1 MKPLY
6 RNIIFFTIGLAL
18 LTLSLET
25 YRKGQLELDQPS
37 AFFAAIL
44 ILGMIGGYVITW
56 VQKAQ
61 GK

>member
-6 RNIIFFTIGLAL
+6 RNIIFFTVGLAL

-25 YRKGQLELDQPS
+25 YRKGKLELDHPS
-37 AFFAAIL
+37 TFFVAIL

-56 VQKAQ
+56 VQKANHN
-61 GK
+61 

>member
-6 RNIIFFTIGLAL
+6 RNILFFTIGLFL

-25 YRKGQLELDQPS
+25 YRKGKLQLDQPY
-37 AFFAAIL
+37 AFFVAIL
-44 ILGMIGGYVITW
+44 ILGLIGGSVITW

-61 GK
+61 EK